1 MKVEHDERNTRFVV
15 HFDDADAELV
25 YARVGPKLLD
35 LQHTYVPESA
45 RGHGVAEVLAQAALS
60 YAREQGYRIVPS
72 CPFVRSWLRHH
83 PEEASLVDPSYA
95 TLLDDRPGR
104 PRP

>member
-1 MKVEHDERNTRFVV
+1 MKVEHNEREHRFFVP
-15 HFDDADAELV
+15 FDDEDAELA
-25 YARVGPKLLD
+25 YSRIGPRLID

-45 RGHGVAEVLAQAALS
+45 RGHGVAELLAEAAFA
-60 YAREQGYRIVPS
+60 YAREQGYRVVPS

-83 PEEASLVDPSYA
+83 PEEAALVDSPYSK
-95 TLLDDRPGR
+95 LLEDR